1 VSGSLIAFSHQSNKT
16 SEKLHYHPSPWS
28 SLFHHH
34 ISYSTKDSVNMIL
47 SAKYLI
53 TASATLLALL
63 ASSSHGLAPPQ
74 KVAVFGG
81 TGYVGSQVCERLVN
95 KGYEVTGVSRRGINP
110 RPSND
115 ALEQVNWV
123 SGDATN
129 PADVKKI
136 VLEAD
141 AVVHAV
147 GLLFDVESGL
157 QQLNTIVSGSKSTPD
172 PEMST
177 YDNITRKTMFNIM
190 DAIEAKAKNPINM
203 IKNGGNKTPL
213 AFVSCAEAGW
223 PDVQFG
229 AIVEEKLAPEWL
241 QKYLIAKRVV
251 EDRLA
256 SSSAVRPV
264 VFRPSLIWSWEKFDV
279 LPIIPVFNLAS
290 AVGVPFVD
298 KTVRVETLADA
309 IVAGLEDESVSGV
322 QRFMQ
327 MEELAKR

>member
-1 VSGSLIAFSHQSNKT
+1 
-16 SEKLHYHPSPWS
+16 
-28 SLFHHH
+28 
-34 ISYSTKDSVNMIL
+34 
-47 SAKYLI
+47 
-53 TASATLLALL
+53 
-63 ASSSHGLAPPQ
+63 
-74 KVAVFGG
+74 
-81 TGYVGSQVCERLVN
+81 
-95 KGYEVTGVSRRGINP
+95 
-110 RPSND
+110 
-115 ALEQVNWV
+115 LEQVNWV

-172 PEMST
+172 PEKST

-229 AIVEEKLAPEWL
+229 AFVEEKLAPEWL
-241 QKYLIAKRVV
+241 QKYLIAKRTV

-256 SSSAVRPV
+256 SSLAIRPV
-264 VFRPSLIWSWEKFDV
+264 VVRPSLIWSWDKFDV

-327 MEELAKR
+327 IEELAKR